1 MYFNYSIIIRNLYH
15 ITLSV
20 VTFPYLVFLSKTLFP
35 GAAILNL
42 KKESRVQKLSVRLRE
57 MQSILV

>member
-15 ITLSV
+15 IALSV

-42 KKESRVQKLSVRLRE
+42 KKESRVQKL
-57 MQSILV
+57 